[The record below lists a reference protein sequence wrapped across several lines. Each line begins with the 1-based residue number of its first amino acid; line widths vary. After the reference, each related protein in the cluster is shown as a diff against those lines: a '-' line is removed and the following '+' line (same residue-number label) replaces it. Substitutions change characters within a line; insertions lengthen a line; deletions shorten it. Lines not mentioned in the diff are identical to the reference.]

1 MKKLLLIVALVAISM
16 GAQAQTGTKSLML
29 KAGYQTDYKRF
40 GLGMEGRYNITDNI
54 RLAPDVT
61 FFFPKNHT
69 TGLDINLN
77 AHYVLSIQD
86 GLSIYPLAGIGVIN
100 NRVSSIDLGNGT
112 KTKSHGETDFG
123 FNLGAGAS
131 YDIMDNSYVN
141 FEFKYT
147 FQDVDCATIMV
158 GYGVRF

>member
-1 MKKLLLIVALVAISM
+1 MKKLLLLIALAAIFM
-16 GAQAQTGTKSLML
+16 GTQAQTGSKSLML

-40 GLGMEGRYNITDNI
+40 GMGLEGRYNVTDNI
-54 RLAPDVT
+54 RIAPDIL

-69 TGLDINLN
+69 TGLDINVN
-77 AHYVLSIQD
+77 AHYVLNVQD
-86 GLSIYPLAGIGVIN
+86 GFSVYPLAGIGVIN
-100 NRVSSIDLGNGT
+100 NRISSIDLGGGV
-112 KTKSHGETDFG
+112 KTKSFGTTDFG

-131 YDIMDNSYVN
+131 YDVTSNSYLN

-147 FQDVDCATIMV
+147 FQDVDCASIMV

>member
-1 MKKLLLIVALVAISM
+1 MKKLLLLIALAAIFM
-16 GAQAQTGTKSLML
+16 GTQAQTGSKSLML

-40 GLGMEGRYNITDNI
+40 GMGLEGRYNITDNI

-61 FFFPKNHT
+61 FFFPKNHM
-69 TGLDINLN
+69 TGLDINVN
-77 AHYVLSIQD
+77 AHYVFDIQD
-86 GLSIYPLAGIGVIN
+86 GISIYPLAGIGVIN
-100 NRVSSIDLGNGT
+100 NRISSVDLGGGV
-112 KTKSHGETDFG
+112 KTKSFGTTDFG

-131 YDIMDNSYVN
+131 YDVTSSSYLN

-147 FQDVDCATIMV
+147 FQDIDCASIMV

>member
-1 MKKLLLIVALVAISM
+1 MKKLLLFIASIAIFM
-16 GAQAQTGTKSLML
+16 GANAQTGTKSLML

-40 GLGMEGRYNITDNI
+40 GLGVEGRYNITDNI

-61 FFFPKNHT
+61 FFLPKNHT

-77 AHYVLSIQD
+77 AHYVLDVQD

-100 NRVSSIDLGNGT
+100 NRISSFDIGDGA
-112 KTKSHGETDFG
+112 KIKSFGSTDFG

-131 YDIMDNSYVN
+131 YDLSSNSYAN

-147 FQDVDCATIMV
+147 FQDVDCASIMV
-158 GYGVRF
+158 GYGVKF